1 VQEFGHYSTSKECPL
16 YPKNQAKS
24 EKASGF
30 ANVTRQEEQEA
41 SIFLSI
47 VEEETEQVQEYEV
60 NNAMQQQ
67 GVQLTELLLDN
78 AANISIIHPALLSD
92 IRSAKRKIKVKGV
105 GGVQMVVDEVGTLEG
120 FF

>member
-1 VQEFGHYSTSKECPL
+1 M

-24 EKASGF
+24 EKESGF

-92 IRSAKRKIKVKGV
+92 IRLAKRKIKVKGV

-120 FF
+120 FFKCTQVTVQEQKF